1 MKGICEIP
9 IVMIDVNNNPNNVIS
24 PEISPEN
31 NDDIIKKDTIINGI
45 NLYDTNNKS
54 DTPIIYIEQK
64 IL

>member
-1 MKGICEIP
+1 
-9 IVMIDVNNNPNNVIS
+9 MIDVNNNPNNVIS